1 MMRGTLSER
10 FVGQRI
16 WDTRRTGEMIQG
28 KNLAWIAV
36 VVLWGLGSAALA
48 QQGAGDASKNSGEAV
63 LAGKTFPVLYS
74 SKEQVE
80 ASFEQTG
87 GGDTLY
93 GGDNGARNYK
103 IATSVRKKP
112 GVAEVHTNLTDV
124 CYILKGSATILYGG
138 TVSDIID
145 SHFPDGRPY
154 PKTEIRAHKI
164 IGGETRHLGP
174 GDVIIVP
181 NGVPH
186 QFTEVDGPFWY
197 YTVKVVQPDNGK

>member
-1 MMRGTLSER
+1 MALSTRNSR
-10 FVGQRI
+10 F
-16 WDTRRTGEMIQG
+16 
-28 KNLAWIAV
+28 LAA
-36 VVLWGLGSAALA
+36 AALALALFVLAPIAHA
-48 QQGAGDASKNSGEAV
+48 QQGAADPSKNSGA
-63 LAGKTFPVLYS
+63 AAASDGKTFPVLYY
-74 SKEQVE
+74 SKDQVQ

-112 GVAEVHTNLTDV
+112 GVAEVHMNLTDV

-138 TVSDIID
+138 TMTDLID

-154 PKTEIRAHKI
+154 PKDELRGHKI
-164 IGGETRHLGP
+164 TGGETRHLAP
-174 GDVIIVP
+174 GDVIIIP

-186 QFTEVDGPFWY
+186 QFTEVEAPFWY
-197 YTVKVVQPDNGK
+197 YVVKVHQ

>member
-1 MMRGTLSER
+1 MMIGNRNWLVVIALLG
-10 FVGQRI
+10 
-16 WDTRRTGEMIQG
+16 
-28 KNLAWIAV
+28 LA
-36 VVLWGLGSAALA
+36 SASQA
-48 QQGAGDASKNSGEAV
+48 QQGASDASKNSGAAAS
-63 LAGKTFPVLYS
+63 AGGTFPVLYY
-74 SKEQVE
+74 SKDQVE

-112 GVAEVHTNLTDV
+112 GVGEVHTNLTDV

-138 TVSDIID
+138 KLDDIID

-154 PKTEIRAHKI
+154 PKTELRGHKI
-164 IGGETRHLGP
+164 VGGETRHLGP
-174 GDVIIVP
+174 GDVIIIP

-186 QFTEVDGPFWY
+186 QFTEVEAPFWY
-197 YTVKVVQPDNGK
+197 YTVKVQQP

>member
-1 MMRGTLSER
+1 MMIGRGKSTWI
-10 FVGQRI
+10 V
-16 WDTRRTGEMIQG
+16 MIA
-28 KNLAWIAV
+28 L
-36 VVLWGLGSAALA
+36 LGFAGTSRA
-48 QQGAGDASKNSGEAV
+48 QQGATDASKNSGEAV
-63 LAGKTFPVLYS
+63 AGGNPFPVLYY
-74 SKEQVE
+74 SKDQVD

-112 GVAEVHTNLTDV
+112 GVAEVHRNLTDI

-138 TVSDIID
+138 TLDDVID

-154 PKTEIRAHKI
+154 PKTEIRGHKI
-164 IGGETRHLGP
+164 VGGETRHLVP
-174 GDVIIVP
+174 GDVIIIP

-186 QFTEVDGPFWY
+186 QFTEVEAPFWY
-197 YTVKVVQPDNGK
+197 YVVKVQQP